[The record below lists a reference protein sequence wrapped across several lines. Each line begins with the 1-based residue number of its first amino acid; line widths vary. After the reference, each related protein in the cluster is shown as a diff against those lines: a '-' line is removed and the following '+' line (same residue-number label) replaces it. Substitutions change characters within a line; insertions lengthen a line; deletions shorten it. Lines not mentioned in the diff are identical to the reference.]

1 MNAIKG
7 SGVDSGGGVQA
18 IPSGSRRIVQSLKE
32 IVGCS
37 EAEIYAA
44 LKDCNM
50 NPNEAVNRLICLDP
64 FHEVKS
70 KREKK
75 KEGKDISDSNPR
87 SANNSSNQGSKNV
100 LDRFH
105 GRGGLTPNNSFGE
118 SSPLHGKSSFK
129 KDNESAPYTSSLS
142 SAHPV
147 SGKYESRG
155 SFGFSIGTSA
165 KNEVQLLDINEG
177 MPSSAQPTSS
187 CQSTWVGVPGRLSM
201 ADIVKMGRPP
211 NKASNAANTTQ
222 HNVQVPVVAASHQ
235 MLHFSEDQ
243 MSKTHDSRVSSIQRV
258 PTYDD
263 WPSIETKT
271 IPVTEYG
278 VDFELHQEAP
288 CVPFD
293 IINRQSEADEVKETE
308 DETSK
313 NPGLDDVDSLC
324 NCVRRSIKG
333 DNTRGA
339 SEFENDLY
347 EKMSSYQPQGHD
359 SEHLQAE
366 GVDSVPSVTRNLQQ
380 LSVGMADRGFP
391 LEGDTPSVVIPDH
404 LQVHSAD
411 FSQLSFGSFRSG
423 ISATF
428 CSGAMKSIPVKTN
441 LGDALGKADVSSLG
455 RPEIPDARNSEYF
468 ADDSLR
474 NASDGSFS
482 IRSDLHGQSYDA
494 SPASQ
499 PEDQKPENAEVA
511 HRLQYSFPAS
521 KPSHAFA
528 DVQHLNAS
536 YNQTIS
542 QMENLTP
549 FSNHSYTNPLSS
561 SLLAASVH
569 PIRESDIQPSPFS
582 LAQSTSCR
590 YGNSISSIGV
600 SEISMPEALKS
611 SDLSSSQLG
620 HQSLSGT
627 SVATGPPLPYNLAMH
642 PYSQPTL
649 PLGPYGNMI
658 GYPVLPQSYT
668 YMPSAFQQTFLGN
681 STYHQSLAAM
691 LPQYKNSAS
700 FSSLPQSA
708 AIASGYGGFG
718 SSTTIPGNFPVNPP
732 VTSSGTTLS
741 YDDLLN
747 SQFKNNHH
755 LISLQQNKNSPIWL
769 HGGNSR
775 TMSTVPAN
783 TYYSYQGQNQQLGG
797 FRQGQQS
804 SQSYGTVGHPTFY
817 NSQTGMTLDHK
828 NNSRDSAGSRGQLK
842 QSQIWQSSSY

>member
-1 MNAIKG
+1 MNTIKG

-50 NPNEAVNRLICLDP
+50 NPNEAVNRLLYLDP

-75 KEGKDISDSNPR
+75 KEGKDISDSKPR
-87 SANNSSNQGSKNV
+87 SANNSSNRGSKNV

-142 SAHPV
+142 SAHPA

-155 SFGFSIGTSA
+155 SFGFSTSA
-165 KNEVQLLDINEG
+165 KNEVPLLGINEG
-177 MPSSAQPTSS
+177 MPSGAQPTSS

-222 HNVQVPVVAASHQ
+222 HNVQVPIVAASHQ

-243 MSKTHDSRVSSIQRV
+243 MSKTHDSRVSSFQRV

-278 VDFELHQEAP
+278 VDFELNQEAP

-308 DETSK
+308 DETSE
-313 NPGLDDVDSLC
+313 NPGSDDVDSLR

-333 DNTRGA
+333 DNTRGG

-347 EKMSSYQPQGHD
+347 EKMSYQPQGHD

-411 FSQLSFGSFRSG
+411 FSHLSFGSFRSG

-428 CSGAMKSIPVKTN
+428 CSGTMKSIPVKTN

-511 HRLQYSFPAS
+511 HGLQYSFPAS

-536 YNQTIS
+536 YNQTSS

-549 FSNHSYTNPLSS
+549 FSD
-561 SLLAASVH
+561 V
-569 PIRESDIQPSPFS
+569 
-582 LAQSTSCR
+582 
-590 YGNSISSIGV
+590 
-600 SEISMPEALKS
+600 MALKS

-620 HQSLSGT
+620 HQNLSGT
-627 SVATGPPLPYNLAMH
+627 SVATGPSLPYNLAVH

-658 GYPVLPQSYT
+658 GYPILPQSYT

-681 STYHQSLAAM
+681 STYHQSLAEM

-718 SSTTIPGNFPVNPP
+718 STTTIPGNFPVNPP

-747 SQFKNNHH
+747 SQFKDNHH
-755 LISLQQNKNSPIWL
+755 LISLQQNENSPIWL

-783 TYYSYQGQNQQLGG
+783 TYHSYQGQNQQLGG

-828 NNSRDSAGSRGQLK
+828 NNSRDSSGSRGQLK
-842 QSQIWQSSSY
+842 QSQIWQSSY